1 MKGAVGL
8 SNLDY
13 PYRVLFFGLAFC
25 WNRGYFDQV
34 SFGKRDHTQQM
45 ITHKTK
51 YALKAL
57 MVLADEK
64 AGEAEAL
71 RIEEISKLSG
81 APKRFL
87 EHILLDLK
95 RAGLIGSKRGRNG
108 GYELIK
114 EPRRISIAEV
124 LRLIDGPMAPLPCL
138 SRKAYRRCEDCKDE
152 KTCRVRAVFGGFY
165 ATYILMIE
173 SLTLADLQQDA
184 APLERFGLAPSQVG
198 E

>member
-1 MKGAVGL
+1 
-8 SNLDY
+8 
-13 PYRVLFFGLAFC
+13 
-25 WNRGYFDQV
+25 
-34 SFGKRDHTQQM
+34 M

-64 AGEAEAL
+64 AGDAEAL
-71 RIEEISKLSG
+71 RIEEIAERSG

-95 RAGLIGSKRGRNG
+95 RAGLIGSRRGRKG
-108 GYELIK
+108 GYEMIK
-114 EPRRISIAEV
+114 APKRVSLAEV

-138 SRKAYRRCEDCKDE
+138 SRKAYQRCADCRDE
-152 KTCRVRAVFGGFY
+152 QTCRVRALFGDFY
-165 ATYILMIE
+165 AAYILMIE
-173 SLTLADLQQDA
+173 SLTVADLQQD
-184 APLERFGLAPSQVG
+184 PRSFEGFGLPEPAAG

>member
-1 MKGAVGL
+1 
-8 SNLDY
+8 
-13 PYRVLFFGLAFC
+13 
-25 WNRGYFDQV
+25 
-34 SFGKRDHTQQM
+34 M

-51 YALKAL
+51 YALKSL

-64 AGEAEAL
+64 ADTGDAL
-71 RIEEISKLSG
+71 RIEDIAERSG

-95 RAGLIGSKRGRNG
+95 RAGLIGSRRGRNG

-138 SRKAYRRCEDCKDE
+138 SRRAYRRCDDCTDE
-152 KTCRVRAVFGGFY
+152 KTLPGAGRLWRVLRDLYPDDRIPDAGRSATRCRSAGALFRCPARCRRIGFY
-165 ATYILMIE
+165 NH
-173 SLTLADLQQDA
+173 D
-184 APLERFGLAPSQVG
+184 
-198 E
+198 

>member
-1 MKGAVGL
+1 
-8 SNLDY
+8 
-13 PYRVLFFGLAFC
+13 
-25 WNRGYFDQV
+25 
-34 SFGKRDHTQQM
+34 M

-57 MVLADEK
+57 MILADEK
-64 AGEAEAL
+64 DGEATAL
-71 RIEEISKLSG
+71 RIEEIADRSG

-95 RAGLIGSKRGRNG
+95 RAGLIGSRRGRKG

-114 EPRRISIAEV
+114 DPKRVSLAEV

-138 SRKAYRRCEDCKDE
+138 SRKAYQRCEYCKDE
-152 KTCRVRAVFGGFY
+152 QACRVRALFHDFY
-165 ATYILMIE
+165 STYILMIE
-173 SLTLADLQQDA
+173 SLTLADLQRDVR
-184 APLERFGLAPSQVG
+184 PLEVFPAPEPAAG

>member
-1 MKGAVGL
+1 
-8 SNLDY
+8 
-13 PYRVLFFGLAFC
+13 
-25 WNRGYFDQV
+25 
-34 SFGKRDHTQQM
+34 M

-57 MVLADEK
+57 TILADEK
-64 AGEAEAL
+64 AGDATAL
-71 RIEEISKLSG
+71 RIEKIAERSG

-95 RAGLIGSKRGRNG
+95 RAGLIGSRRGRNG

-114 EPRRISIAEV
+114 DPRHVSLAAV

-138 SRKAYRRCEDCKDE
+138 SRNAYQRCEDCKDE
-152 KTCRVRAVFGGFY
+152 QTCRVRAVFHDFY
-165 ATYILMIE
+165 STYILMIE
-173 SLTLADLQQDA
+173 SLTLADLQRDVR
-184 APLERFGLAPSQVG
+184 PLEYFPLAEKAAG

>member
-1 MKGAVGL
+1 
-8 SNLDY
+8 
-13 PYRVLFFGLAFC
+13 
-25 WNRGYFDQV
+25 
-34 SFGKRDHTQQM
+34 M

-51 YALKAL
+51 YALKSL

-64 AGEAEAL
+64 ADTGEAL
-71 RIEEISKLSG
+71 RIEEIAERSG

-138 SRKAYRRCEDCKDE
+138 SRKAYRRCED
-152 KTCRVRAVFGGFY
+152 
-165 ATYILMIE
+165 
-173 SLTLADLQQDA
+173 
-184 APLERFGLAPSQVG
+184 
-198 E
+198 

>member
-1 MKGAVGL
+1 
-8 SNLDY
+8 
-13 PYRVLFFGLAFC
+13 
-25 WNRGYFDQV
+25 
-34 SFGKRDHTQQM
+34 M

-57 MVLADEK
+57 MALADEK
-64 AGEAEAL
+64 AADAEAL
-71 RIEEISKLSG
+71 RIEEVAERSG

-95 RAGLIGSKRGRNG
+95 RAGLIGSRRGRKG

-114 EPRRISIAEV
+114 EPRRISLAEV

-138 SRKAYRRCEDCKDE
+138 SRKAYRRCDDCKDE

-173 SLTLADLQQDA
+173 SLTLADLMQDSR
-184 APLERFGLAPSQVG
+184 PIERFALPEPA
-198 E
+198 EEE